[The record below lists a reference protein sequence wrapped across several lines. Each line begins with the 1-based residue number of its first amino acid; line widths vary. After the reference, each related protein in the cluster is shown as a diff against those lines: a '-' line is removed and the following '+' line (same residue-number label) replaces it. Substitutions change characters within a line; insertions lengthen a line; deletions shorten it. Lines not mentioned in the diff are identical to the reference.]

1 MGLLNPGGP
10 IAQFKRNRC
19 SISPVELILQSGV
32 RIMDVIENGAL
43 LEALQKLNE
52 RERQI
57 FLARTLEE
65 EDFETLG
72 VKFELSY
79 KGAAALYY
87 RTIQKI
93 RKSIEGGDKR

>member
-1 MGLLNPGGP
+1 MIHRRPVSYTHLYVY
-10 IAQFKRNRC
+10 KR
-19 SISPVELILQSGV
+19 Q
-32 RIMDVIENGAL
+32 L

-72 VKFELSY
+72 VKFDLSY

>member
-1 MGLLNPGGP
+1 MGYESEPSAEKLVMDKLP
-10 IAQFKRNRC
+10 
-19 SISPVELILQSGV
+19 L
-32 RIMDVIENGAL
+32 MDVIENGAL

-52 RERQI
+52 RERQV
-57 FLARTLEE
+57 FLARILEE

-72 VKFELSY
+72 VRFGLSY

-93 RKSIEGGDKR
+93 RKSIEGGGKR

>member
-1 MGLLNPGGP
+1 MSRKGVVAVAGGSHP
-10 IAQFKRNRC
+10 
-19 SISPVELILQSGV
+19 ILQHSYATAV
-32 RIMDVIENGAL
+32 L

-72 VKFELSY
+72 AKFGLSY

-93 RKSIEGGDKR
+93 RKSIVVGGDKG

>member
-1 MGLLNPGGP
+1 M
-10 IAQFKRNRC
+10 
-19 SISPVELILQSGV
+19 
-32 RIMDVIENGAL
+32 NGSA
-43 LEALQKLNE
+43 
-52 RERQI
+52 RS